1 MSTILEQYIRS
12 VIENE
17 LLSESKQSLMKLG
30 LPEIIASLISEKFGK
45 NDFIVANW
53 YKDQSGYKFKEVT
66 WTPDHKRVE
75 SEHPNYPSDWW
86 VKAND
91 EWSSRGGLSVVDL
104 VNIFQAAQED
114 PTGEKY
120 RKLMDEKGYSPSED
134 WDQQKTLKML
144 RGSLSDK
151 LFNQTFFSYNVMIQ
165 DIESGKLTDLK
176 PYKDL
181 SFAAAQDKYDQ
192 RRTVKDPTKII
203 KTYPNGW
210 KWINAGAKCQL
221 LGKQMKNCG
230 STGVMSG
237 DEERTILALY
247 DKVNNPH
254 VMVTYSPNEKRISG
268 DQGQGSKMVKD
279 KYHDY
284 VIDLANTL
292 GVRFD
297 YEKSDSKMLKIKA
310 ALHGQIQGIER
321 VAEDGSAFDEYFK
334 VVMNDNSVWY
344 TDAYSFIPEQDVI
357 NNGGGDI
364 GTGVKNLFGRQ
375 YRAGEAPQ
383 VTRVDFHA
391 FINGARTAPPP
402 KKSIWD
408 Y

>member
-181 SFAAAQDKYDQ
+181 LLPLLK
-192 RRTVKDPTKII
+192 TNTTK
-203 KTYPNGW
+203 
-210 KWINAGAKCQL
+210 
-221 LGKQMKNCG
+221 
-230 STGVMSG
+230 
-237 DEERTILALY
+237 EE
-247 DKVNNPH
+247 P
-254 VMVTYSPNEKRISG
+254 
-268 DQGQGSKMVKD
+268 
-279 KYHDY
+279 
-284 VIDLANTL
+284 
-292 GVRFD
+292 
-297 YEKSDSKMLKIKA
+297 LKIPQK
-310 ALHGQIQGIER
+310 LLKLIPM
-321 VAEDGSAFDEYFK
+321 DGSGS
-334 VVMNDNSVWY
+334 M
-344 TDAYSFIPEQDVI
+344 PELNV
-357 NNGGGDI
+357 NCLEN
-364 GTGVKNLFGRQ
+364 K
-375 YRAGEAPQ
+375 
-383 VTRVDFHA
+383 
-391 FINGARTAPPP
+391 
-402 KKSIWD
+402 
-408 Y
+408 